1 MTLKLGVVNLWQR
14 DVFGGV
20 FLGDTFPQMFSDA
33 FIGTFFVATAF
44 ESTNVPKTASK
55 MHSVKHL

>member
-44 ESTNVPKTASK
+44 ESTNVPKT
-55 MHSVKHL
+55 LRLQ